1 MVREPDNKIDES
13 EFLDIAK
20 DPAEARALRKAL
32 EQLASGSAGGV
43 LKEMSQEVL
52 SGRIGLREASNIP
65 AYVEA
70 VSERSHDFLKAWD
83 EMSEQERAAKAA
95 EGEGYLGELRRE
107 MADERGVGAAEDS
120 GNSRHSGKGWSL
132 Y

>member
-1 MVREPDNKIDES
+1 MTGEPDKKVDES

-32 EQLASGSAGGV
+32 EQLATGSAGDV

-52 SGRIGLREASNIP
+52 SGRVGLREASSIP
-65 AYVEA
+65 AYAEA
-70 VSERSHDFLKAWD
+70 VSERNHDSLKAWD
-83 EMSEQERAAKAA
+83 EMSEQKRAAKAA
-95 EGEGYLGELRRE
+95 EGERYLGELRQE
-107 MADERGVGAAEDS
+107 ITEERDVKNARDS
-120 GNSRHSGKGWSL
+120 EKSRHSGKGWSL

>member
-1 MVREPDNKIDES
+1 MVREPDKKIDES

-52 SGRIGLREASNIP
+52 SGRIGLREASSIP
-65 AYVEA
+65 VYVEA
-70 VSERSHDFLKAWD
+70 ASERSHDFLKAWD

-120 GNSRHSGKGWSL
+120 GKSRHSGKGWSL

>member
-1 MVREPDNKIDES
+1 
-13 EFLDIAK
+13 
-20 DPAEARALRKAL
+20 
-32 EQLASGSAGGV
+32 
-43 LKEMSQEVL
+43 MSQEVL

-70 VSERSHDFLKAWD
+70 VSKRSHDFLKAWD